1 MRAEQLKKLTTKETL
16 SKAFNEASVANN
28 NSPRLY
34 RTSMLEALTKLG
46 LVNSTIKVSSQTLE
60 SMLQWID

>member
-16 SKAFNEASVANN
+16 SKAFNDASQANG

-34 RTSMLEALTKLG
+34 KISMLEALTKLG
-46 LVNSTIKVSSQTLE
+46 LVNSTIKVSSQTLD